1 MTSDDDR
8 LATAVLRERLGA
20 RLSMHETGEHLRD
33 INVVWSLVQT
43 PRDVFT
49 LMPTGSDE
57 EWSTIATRL
66 EAVPWTLCTV
76 IEAYQ
81 AGVDA
86 ELLPARRQVVG
97 AARVAAVA
105 AGLESES
112 DGEPESWF
120 EDYVGAYEGHDDG
133 LRSRLGT
140 GAVAAT
146 GAYARLAGWLR
157 ESYAPKAVEVD
168 GVGAD
173 RYVRLARIHSGID
186 LDLPETYAWGWED
199 LARIMTRMNACAAR
213 LYGGVSPAEAQSR
226 LDIDPEHT
234 IEGAEQ
240 TRDWLQQITD
250 ETIASFNGQY
260 FEIPEQMLVCEATLA
275 PPGGGAMPYYTPSE
289 DFSRPGRTWLPVTG
303 QKRFSTWWL
312 TAAWYHEAVPGHHL
326 QVAYTM
332 TQKQRLSRFQ
342 RVEFVSGHGEGWA
355 LYAERLMDELGY
367 YHDPAVE
374 LGYLSGQA
382 IRACRVILDIGL
394 HLDLP
399 IPANVAPALFDGIQG
414 DPRGGHWD
422 RELARQ
428 FLSVRGIVPD
438 GYAAKEVDR
447 YLGWPGQAICY
458 KVGERAWLA
467 AREDARAREGA
478 AFDLKAWHM
487 RALALGS
494 VGLDVLRDELARI

>member
-1 MTSDDDR
+1 MRNGRPSR
-8 LATAVLRERLGA
+8 PASRPCRGRWRTA
-20 RLSMHETGEHLRD
+20 
-33 INVVWSLVQT
+33 IK
-43 PRDVFT
+43 
-49 LMPTGSDE
+49 
-57 EWSTIATRL
+57 
-66 EAVPWTLCTV
+66 
-76 IEAYQ
+76 AYQ

-226 LDIDPEHT
+226 LDIDPQHT

-250 ETIASFNGQY
+250 QTIAVQ
-260 FEIPEQMLVCEATLA
+260 
-275 PPGGGAMPYYTPSE
+275 
-289 DFSRPGRTWLPVTG
+289 RP
-303 QKRFSTWWL
+303 
-312 TAAWYHEAVPGHHL
+312 
-326 QVAYTM
+326 
-332 TQKQRLSRFQ
+332 
-342 RVEFVSGHGEGWA
+342 
-355 LYAERLMDELGY
+355 
-367 YHDPAVE
+367 
-374 LGYLSGQA
+374 
-382 IRACRVILDIGL
+382 
-394 HLDLP
+394 
-399 IPANVAPALFDGIQG
+399 
-414 DPRGGHWD
+414 
-422 RELARQ
+422 
-428 FLSVRGIVPD
+428 
-438 GYAAKEVDR
+438 
-447 YLGWPGQAICY
+447 
-458 KVGERAWLA
+458 
-467 AREDARAREGA
+467 
-478 AFDLKAWHM
+478 
-487 RALALGS
+487 
-494 VGLDVLRDELARI
+494 VLRDP